1 MTSFAVCVARA
12 ARVPLNSPHL
22 LATFY
27 SAYSER
33 PLLARIVAEETRAMP
48 SKTKQI
54 EERLAKVERELKE
67 LKAALKPEPQVP
79 WWQQI
84 SGAFKDDPVFD
95 EIVRLG
101 AAIRKADRKR
111 SR

>member
-1 MTSFAVCVARA
+1 MPRKTSQ
-12 ARVPLNSPHL
+12 L
-22 LATFY
+22 
-27 SAYSER
+27 
-33 PLLARIVAEETRAMP
+33 
-48 SKTKQI
+48 

-67 LKAALKPEPQVP
+67 LKAALKSENDAP

-84 SGAFKDDPVFD
+84 TGDFKDDPVFD

-101 AAIRKADRKR
+101 AAIQKADRKR